1 MLNQAEVWLFLMEK
15 KRKKKLYDVE
25 GSVHFL
31 QFFKRVI
38 FQGLNDIIASLKR
51 ETKQKLYLFQSVTTF
66 GLLVITKMIPPP
78 V

>member
-1 MLNQAEVWLFLMEK
+1 M
-15 KRKKKLYDVE
+15 E

-78 V
+78 YD